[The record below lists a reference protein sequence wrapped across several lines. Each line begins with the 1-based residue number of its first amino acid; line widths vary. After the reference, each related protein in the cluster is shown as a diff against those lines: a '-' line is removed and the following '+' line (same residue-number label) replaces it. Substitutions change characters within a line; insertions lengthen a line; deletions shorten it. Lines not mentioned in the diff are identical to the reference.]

1 MYLNRD
7 AGAGRY
13 NSKGR
18 SDSSGILFS
27 VFDPQMGV
35 HYEVSTELTA
45 VLQTA
50 LENVLQLVVIPLV
63 EGNIES
69 LYG

>member
-1 MYLNRD
+1 
-7 AGAGRY
+7 
-13 NSKGR
+13 
-18 SDSSGILFS
+18 
-27 VFDPQMGV
+27 MGV